1 MRVLVKDSV
10 YKDLSGLEKDR
21 KRQGAL
27 LDAAIQGI
35 SEQHSGAIKKLK
47 GGLKTTTVL
56 NSATSGSSTTAG
68 ETKPSSFASVIAR
81 TFTVDS
87 TRLRD
92 WLR

>member
-35 SEQHSGAIKKLK
+35 SEQQSGAIKKLK
-47 GGLKTTTVL
+47 GGLKNYYRL
-56 NSATSGSSTTAG
+56 ELGNIR
-68 ETKPSSFASVIAR
+68 VIYYRRGDEAIIVR
-81 TFTVDS
+81 IGNRKDVY
-87 TRLRD
+87 R
-92 WLR
+92 

>member
-1 MRVLVKDSV
+1 V

-47 GGLKTTTVL
+47 GGLKNYYRL
-56 NSATSGSSTTAG
+56 ELGNIR
-68 ETKPSSFASVIAR
+68 VIYYRRGDEAIIVR
-81 TFTVDS
+81 IGNRKDVY
-87 TRLRD
+87 R
-92 WLR
+92 

>member
-1 MRVLVKDSV
+1 V

-47 GGLKTTTVL
+47 DGLKNYYRL
-56 NSATSGSSTTAG
+56 ELGNIR
-68 ETKPSSFASVIAR
+68 VIYYRRGDEAIIVR
-81 TFTVDS
+81 IGNRKDVDH
-87 TRLRD
+87 
-92 WLR
+92 

>member
-35 SEQHSGAIKKLK
+35 SEQHSGAVKKLK
-47 GGLKTTTVL
+47 GGLKNYYRLELGNIRVIYYRR
-56 NSATSGSSTTAG
+56 GD
-68 ETKPSSFASVIAR
+68 ETIIVRIGNRKDVYR
-81 TFTVDS
+81 
-87 TRLRD
+87 
-92 WLR
+92 